1 MTLAKITVTGKI
13 TKAPEKRFTQ
23 NNIALTSF
31 VIAVSDS
38 FSQEETLIRIMA
50 WGGLADRAADTVKE
64 GDCVL
69 VDGRLQTANAKTTNG
84 KERKIIEINASSVDK
99 ISILS
104 EGGNSG
110 YSSYSQNSAP
120 VAQAA
125 PQTMQQ
131 AAAQAPAQPAQKEI
145 VQFAVDE
152 ISEDLIDEDEIPF

>member
-69 VDGRLQTANAKTTNG
+69 IDGRLQTANVKSTNG
-84 KERKIIEINASSVDK
+84 KDRKIFEINASSIEK
-99 ISILS
+99 IILADN
-104 EGGNSG
+104 GFMPSG
-110 YSSYSQNSAP
+110 AGFNQMPASAP
-120 VAQAA
+120 VSK
-125 PQTMQQ
+125 PVET
-131 AAAQAPAQPAQKEI
+131 PKSSDI